1 MNGQKRNR
9 TNTKRVCAL
18 LLLSLLALS
27 ALASCGERRIR
38 FRDGWYVDSEAGI
51 RYQVA
56 SVSYEPMAAGEEYA
70 ACEDYM
76 LYTVGEADPSQWL
89 AEWFDGI
96 GALYYAEGVHLPTL
110 EEFKADCL
118 YLGNAGDR
126 FTAIAHT
133 NHGGLIKAVV
143 AAFSDCEKTIL
154 PPEYE
159 AAYQLKFTSASYDWF
174 CYSVMYIVADGRN
187 ILYDRGTGVTVDCG
201 DLLKDLIDPE
211 LTVET
216 TSPASETASPTAE
229 SEPSPEQTAEGAKEP
244 TGVIA

>member
-1 MNGQKRNR
+1 M
-9 TNTKRVCAL
+9 
-18 LLLSLLALS
+18 
-27 ALASCGERRIR
+27 
-38 FRDGWYVDSEAGI
+38 DSEAGI

-96 GALYYAEGVHLPTL
+96 GAVYYAEGVHLPSL

-118 YLGNAGDR
+118 YLGNAGDL

-133 NHGGLIKAVV
+133 NNGGLIKRVV
-143 AAFSDCEKTIL
+143 SAFSDCEKTVL

-159 AAYQLKFTSASYDWF
+159 TAYQLKFTSTSYDWL
-174 CYSVMYIVADGRN
+174 CYSVMYIIADGRN
-187 ILYDRGTGVTVDCG
+187 ILYDRGTGVTVDVG
-201 DLLKDLIDPE
+201 DLLKDMIDPIV
-211 LTVET
+211 TVET
-216 TSPASETASPTAE
+216 TSSSSEKDT
-229 SEPSPEQTAEGAKEP
+229 SPEQTADSAGET
-244 TGVIA
+244 TGVVA